1 MTVPSPAT
9 SSPAT
14 SSPAAP
20 ADEMTTRADVPASA
34 NSPAAAAD
42 VPAAADRSG
51 NPFAALRFR
60 NFRLFFFGQLV
71 SVAGTWMQI
80 VAQQWLVFSLTHSAA
95 WLGIVTGASAIPSAA
110 LTLYGGQIADR
121 LPRRRILLWTQT
133 AAMVLA
139 FVIAGLATNRVIPI
153 QAWHIALLAGLSG
166 VVNAFNMPAQQ
177 SFVADMVDDRK
188 VLGNAIALNSIQFN
202 VARFVGPVAAGAV
215 LVKIGAAGCFAV
227 NALSFVAV
235 IVSLLLMRLPAA
247 FPRNRDTNA
256 GAGTWEGLNYIRRT
270 PRVLRVLLLVGT
282 ASLFAWSASTLY
294 PVFADRFQVGA
305 RGFTGM
311 MAANGVGAATAGFLV
326 AAFGERLP
334 RRSLVYGGAVAFAI
348 ALLLFAHAPT
358 WNLLLASLVL
368 SGFCMIGFAV
378 NANTSVQNDVPDAV
392 RGRVMA
398 VYTLVFGGLFPLG
411 GLEIGFLSEHGGG
424 PVAAVTINAILFL
437 LVAVAVYLW
446 SRLDRRPHVAAPP
459 VPETAGA

>member
-1 MTVPSPAT
+1 MAAAPTTTGAPA
-9 SSPAT
+9 
-14 SSPAAP
+14 AAP
-20 ADEMTTRADVPASA
+20 ATAKS
-34 NSPAAAAD
+34 S
-42 VPAAADRSG
+42 
-51 NPFAALRFR
+51 NPFYALRFR
-60 NFRLFFFGQLV
+60 NFRLFFFGQMV

-95 WLGIVTGASAIPSAA
+95 WLGIVTGASAIPSVA

-121 LPRRRILLWTQT
+121 LPRRRILLVTQT
-133 AAMVLA
+133 ASMILA
-139 FVIAGLATNRVIPI
+139 VALAVLATNRFLSI

-177 SFVADMVDDRK
+177 SFVADMVEDRK

-202 VARFVGPVAAGAV
+202 VARFVGPIAAGAV
-215 LVKIGAAGCFAV
+215 LVKIGAAGCFGV

-235 IVSLLLMRLPAA
+235 LVSLLLMRLPSAVTHERKA
-247 FPRNRDTNA
+247 NA
-256 GAGTWEGLNYIRRT
+256 GTGTWEGLRYIRST
-270 PRVLRVLLLVGT
+270 PRVLRVLLLIGT
-282 ASLFAWSASTLY
+282 ASLLAWSSSTLY
-294 PVFADRFQVGA
+294 PVFADRFRVGA
-305 RGFTGM
+305 SGFTAM
-311 MAANGVGAATAGFLV
+311 MAANGVGAATAGLLV

-334 RRSLVYGGAVAFAI
+334 RRALVYGGAVAFAV
-348 ALLLFAHAPT
+348 ALLLFAHAPA

-378 NANTSVQNDVPDAV
+378 SANTSVQNDVPDAL

-424 PVAAVTINAILFL
+424 PVRAVTINAAVFL
-437 LVAVAVYLW
+437 VVAVAVFAW
-446 SRLDRRPHVAAPP
+446 SQLDRRPPVSEAAPAP
-459 VPETAGA
+459 R